1 MLSILY
7 IVTISI
13 LKWINSIG
21 VLYYLNVRVYI
32 NYCMEGLG
40 MSIDTYTETLKI
52 NQLIEKLHHIFNY
65 HQHNYTKNF
74 KNHEGELT
82 ELGQ

>member
-21 VLYYLNVRVYI
+21 MLYYLNVRAYI
-32 NYCMEGLG
+32 NYRMEGLG

-52 NQLIEKLHHIFNY
+52 NQLIEKATSHFQLSSTQLYKKFLKIMRVS
-65 HQHNYTKNF
+65 
-74 KNHEGELT
+74 
-82 ELGQ
+82 

>member
-13 LKWINSIG
+13 LKWINSICM
-21 VLYYLNVRVYI
+21 LYYLNVRAYI
-32 NYCMEGLG
+32 NYRMEGLG

-52 NQLIEKLHHIFNY
+52 NKLIEKATSHFQLSSTQLY
-65 HQHNYTKNF
+65 KNF

>member
-21 VLYYLNVRVYI
+21 VLYYLNVRAYI

-52 NQLIEKLHHIFNY
+52 NQLIEKATSHFQLSSTQLYKKILKTMRVN
-65 HQHNYTKNF
+65 
-74 KNHEGELT
+74 
-82 ELGQ
+82 